1 MSREKRIQ
9 AFLKSPVEVFETVE
23 HRHEIWRD
31 DPFDVPGIHAEAR
44 DRFRDL
50 LSAATSP
57 DGAPGRVLLLCGE
70 TGSGKTHLLRALRA
84 MVHKERAGFV
94 GYMQLTSTSSHYA
107 RYLLSNL
114 VESLEQPYDETV
126 DPRSGLAR
134 IATALASRALESP
147 LASMLRED
155 DQLDPDEV
163 TDLVF
168 TGADR
173 LIAQRQFQ
181 FADLDLLRAL
191 LYLYRP
197 NPPLRARVIK
207 YLRCERLS
215 PHDARMLGDLASRDR
230 DEDPERM
237 VEMLGRLMS
246 VLTESPLALVMCLD
260 QLEGTID
267 LEGKLEQFHR
277 ALTTVTDLAD
287 RVPSSIFVVSCLVDS
302 YQSLKPHLKRTLR
315 DRLEQEPPVALPA
328 IRRSD
333 EAAAIVTERLRY
345 LFRASDPLSDEQ
357 TIFDERTPF
366 DPFPPDLISRRPA
379 WRTREIIEACRRHRS
394 RCKAAKGLVPFT
406 IDGLGT
412 DSEEDR
418 IRPAIEKWEQAW
430 NDYVASEPVVV
441 PDDEVELLSL
451 LSWAMTAAG
460 EELESGHRF
469 PSESTGGGVHVRAQ
483 VSGKT
488 REHLFIGLCNRPT
501 QFGHLANQISRFA
514 KQVAADPNKPVL
526 VLVRLDEFSNAPSVT
541 KGIRAVAK
549 EGGRAV
555 AIPDTDVRAMH
566 NLRRFLAAHKD
577 EPHFEAWFR
586 LENHMS
592 RLPSIRRILDL
603 DSLDRLG
610 PPESGN
616 TAAPPAADPPRA
628 PSDSQAPPSSVVR
641 EGLLFLGRS
650 RGLVSRP
657 ISLPPDVLTRHAA
670 FLGGTGSGKTT
681 LALAIAEQ
689 LLLRGIPVT
698 MIDRKGDLAGY
709 ARIAGDDS
717 GDPRRR
723 ELLDRIDVALFT
735 PGHPQGRPLSIG
747 VVPEG
752 VSEMTPYDR
761 NETVA
766 QAAQA
771 LADML
776 NYRSTGRDA
785 ALRAILI
792 QALQVLAESL
802 DRPVTLGAVVQ
813 LVDEADPLLVSRVG
827 RLDTKLF
834 EQLVRDVETLNLTS
848 AHLFGTGAER
858 LDPDLLFG
866 RGRWRPEGD
875 RTRLSIIS
883 TKFLRNDAE
892 ALFWVGHFLFT
903 VLRWGSKNPRDA
915 LQAALLFDEA
925 DLYLPALRQPV
936 TKAPMES
943 LLKRGR
949 SAGLSV
955 FLATQSPGDLD
966 YRCRD
971 NVRSWFLGRIKE
983 NTALQKLRPMAGD
996 AVEKLAAQSTG
1007 EFFLV
1012 DEKSAVPFTAQRSIL
1027 TTDQISETEMLSLA
1041 KRTRGTEPR

>member
-1 MSREKRIQ
+1 MSRERRVQ
-9 AFLKSPVEVFETVE
+9 VFLQSPLDVFETIE

-31 DPFDVPGIHAEAR
+31 DPFDVPSIHGDAR
-44 DRFRDL
+44 RRFHDL
-50 LSAATSP
+50 LSTATSAG
-57 DGAPGRVLLLCGE
+57 GAPGRVLLLCGE

-94 GYMQLTSTSSHYA
+94 GYMQLTSTSNHYA

-114 VESLEQPYDETV
+114 IESLEQPYDETL

-134 IATALASRALESP
+134 IATALASRALEAP
-147 LASMLRED
+147 LAAMLRD
-155 DQLDPDEV
+155 DEQLDQDEV

-181 FADLDLLRAL
+181 FADIDLLRAL

-207 YLRCERLS
+207 YLRCERLN
-215 PHDARMLGDLASRDR
+215 PHDARMLGDISSRDR
-230 DEDPERM
+230 DEEPERM

-246 VLTESPLALVMCLD
+246 VLTESPLSLVMCLD

-267 LEGKLEQFHR
+267 LEGKLESFNR
-277 ALTTVTDLAD
+277 AITTVTDLAD

-302 YQSLKPHLKRTLR
+302 YNALKPNLKRTLR
-315 DRLEQEPPVALPA
+315 DRLEQQEPVSLNH
-328 IRRSD
+328 IRSPE
-333 EAAAIVTERLRY
+333 EAGAIVAERLRY
-345 LFRASDPLSDEQ
+345 FYAANDVP
-357 TIFDERTPF
+357 FDEHTPF
-366 DPFPPDLISRRPA
+366 DPFPPDLIARRPA
-379 WRTREIIEACRRHRS
+379 WRTRDIIEACRRHRI
-394 RCKAAKGLVPFT
+394 RCKAAKALVPFA
-406 IDGLGT
+406 IEGIGT
-412 DSEEDR
+412 DGGQEQGR
-418 IRPAIEKWEQAW
+418 RAIEKWEQTW
-430 NDYVASEPVVV
+430 NDYVAAEPVVV
-441 PDDEVELLSL
+441 PDDEGQLLELLA
-451 LSWAMTAAG
+451 WAMTAAG

-469 PSESTGGGVHVRAQ
+469 PAQTADGGVRVRA
-483 VSGKT
+483 VLADT
-488 REHLFIGLCNRPT
+488 VREHLFIGLCNRPSK
-501 QFGHLANQISRFA
+501 FGHLANQISRFA
-514 KQVAADPNKPVL
+514 KQAASDPTKPVL
-526 VLVRLDEFSNAPSVT
+526 VLVRLDEFTNAPTVSRE
-541 KGIRAVAK
+541 IRAVAK
-549 EGGRAV
+549 CGGRAV
-555 AIPDTDVRAMH
+555 PIPDTDIRAMH
-566 NLRRFLAAHKD
+566 NLRRFVAAHGGR
-577 EPHFEAWFR
+577 PHFDAWFR

-603 DSLDRLG
+603 DTLQRLG
-610 PPESGN
+610 SVDSGDPG
-616 TAAPPAADPPRA
+616 AAQTSAEVPR
-628 PSDSQAPPSSVVR
+628 PSSEGQGPPSAGPRDGEVFI
-641 EGLLFLGRS
+641 GKA
-650 RGLVSRP
+650 RGLVPRA
-657 ISLPPDVLTRHAA
+657 ITLPPEILTRHAA

-681 LALAIAEQ
+681 LALTIAEQ
-689 LLLRGIPVT
+689 LLMRGVPVT

-709 ARIAGDDS
+709 ARIAADPI
-717 GDPRRR
+717 GDPRRK
-723 ELLDRIDVALFT
+723 ELLERLDVGLFT
-735 PGHPQGRPLSIG
+735 PGHPQGRPLAIG

-752 VSEMTPYDR
+752 VADMSPYDR

-776 NYRSTGRDA
+776 NYRSTGREA

-792 QALQVLAESL
+792 QALQVLVEVL
-802 DRPVTLGAVVQ
+802 DRPVTLDAVVE
-813 LVDEADPLLVSRVG
+813 LIAEEDPLLVSRVG

-848 AHLFGTGAER
+848 THLFGAGAER

-866 RGRWRPEGD
+866 RGRARPEQD

-892 ALFWVGHFLFT
+892 ALFWVGHLLFT
-903 VLRWGSKNPRDA
+903 VLRWASKNPKET

-925 DLYLPALRQPV
+925 DLYMPALRQPV

-971 NVRSWFLGRIKE
+971 NVRTWFLGRIKE
-983 NTALQKLRPMAGD
+983 PTALQKLKPMAGD
-996 AVEKLAAQSTG
+996 AVDRLAAQSPG

-1012 DEKSAVPFTAQRSIL
+1012 DENGAVPFSAHRSIL
-1027 TTDQISETEMLSLA
+1027 TTEQLPEAEMLSLA
-1041 KRTRGTEPR
+1041 KRTRSPEPR